1 MGNCF
6 TLDRPQPNVASTE
19 DIEQKDHLIN
29 EMNAEML
36 AMKVEKMAN
45 KRLQDHLI
53 NLISAREENLC
64 AKEKQFKNLERDYQE
79 LKENCDMLAK
89 LSERNRLTNL
99 VLLTQNKELAKE
111 LNKQKILNASLML
124 H

>member
-6 TLDRPQPNVASTE
+6 TLDRPQPNTE

-29 EMNAEML
+29 DMNTEML

-89 LSERNRLTNL
+89 LSERNRLKNL

-111 LNKQKILNASLML
+111 LNKQKILNASHML